1 MSSPQYVTLLLDSDK
16 VLGPQGTLPHCEQMT
31 EGREV
36 TYLVLVNSKSGGQD
50 GPKLL
55 EKFREMA
62 SQPPPRGLKGEVVS
76 LTDPRPDG
84 TGVLG
89 PRPGLERFKGT
100 RNLRVIGRICF
111 KDNIE
116 NV

>member
-1 MSSPQYVTLLLDSDK
+1 M
-16 VLGPQGTLPHCEQMT
+16 
-31 EGREV
+31 
-36 TYLVLVNSKSGGQD
+36 TYLVPVNSKSGGQD

-55 EKFREMA
+55 ENFREMA

-89 PRPGLERFKGT
+89 PRPGLEKLKGT
-100 RNLRVIGRICF
+100 RNLRVIGKICF
-111 KDNIE
+111 NYNIGNIE
-116 NV
+116 IEIIIRTDLLKLKSFSSGF

>member
-1 MSSPQYVTLLLDSDK
+1 MRDK
-16 VLGPQGTLPHCEQMT
+16 VLGPQGPPLGKSHCSQMA

-50 GPKLL
+50 GPQLL

-62 SQPPPRGLKGEVVS
+62 SQPPPQGLQGEVVS

-89 PRPGLERFKGT
+89 PRTGLEKFKGT
-100 RNLRVIGRICF
+100 RNLRVIG
-111 KDNIE
+111 KTMDNYDHM
-116 NV
+116 

>member
-1 MSSPQYVTLLLDSDK
+1 MA
-16 VLGPQGTLPHCEQMT
+16 

-50 GPKLL
+50 GPQLL
-55 EKFREMA
+55 GKFREMA
-62 SQPPPRGLKGEVVS
+62 SRPPPRGLKGEVVS
-76 LTDPRPDG
+76 LTDIRPDG

-89 PRPGLERFKGT
+89 PRPGLEKFKGT
-100 RNLRVIGRICF
+100 RNLRVIGKICF

-116 NV
+116 RV

>member
-1 MSSPQYVTLLLDSDK
+1 M
-16 VLGPQGTLPHCEQMT
+16 
-31 EGREV
+31 

-50 GPKLL
+50 GPQLL

-62 SQPPPRGLKGEVVS
+62 GQPPPQGLKGEVVS

-89 PRPGLERFKGT
+89 PRPGLEKFKGT
-100 RNLRVIGRICF
+100 RNLRVIGKTCF
-111 KDNIE
+111 DGIIENIE
-116 NV
+116 I

>member
-1 MSSPQYVTLLLDSDK
+1 MA
-16 VLGPQGTLPHCEQMT
+16 

-50 GPKLL
+50 GPQLL

-62 SQPPPRGLKGEVVS
+62 SRPPPQGLKGEVVS

-89 PRPGLERFKGT
+89 PGPGLQKFKGT
-100 RNLRVIGRICF
+100 RNLRVIAKICF
-111 KDNIE
+111 IDNIE
-116 NV
+116 NVYQPWAWPF